1 MEMVLYQNTF
11 TTDKNAD
18 LDLDHKVLVAIQNGN
33 SLS

>member
-1 MEMVLYQNTF
+1 MVLYQNTF

-18 LDLDHKVLVAIQNGN
+18 LDLDLDHKVLVAKQKEI